1 MMRRAALTVFL
12 PFLIAAGASG
22 AEFIPLR
29 AAVHVD
35 TSVSHGRRTI
45 SIAGIPIMTM
55 EGETPQD
62 MEDIVRIARG
72 QNVDVIILADRA
84 RSDVSYGLTPFSRL
98 LKLTVSEGSVA
109 EYGSA
114 RYLARVSA
122 VAGRG
127 GVIVIPGVECIPH
140 YRWRGSPFTGLKLEH
155 LYEHMVVAGL
165 DTPEAVDAIPDTA
178 GGYGRRLSWTIIF
191 NVVFLALIVVGV
203 RLWRRR
209 ARPRKVIG
217 GVLVVLSLMALVDS
231 APFLPRKISAYDDP
245 AVSPADVLGGYA
257 ESAGALALWAHP
269 SANPGSLANRLKQS
283 TGIAVDVGHY
293 RHVLHDTMNYDGFP
307 MFNAGVEAG
316 EPGRE
321 WDRALAQ
328 HCAGERER
336 PVWVV
341 SECDFDAESPPD
353 GLSDAQ
359 TVVWARERTAAAV
372 LDALRRGRCYATK
385 QKTHRKLV
393 VDRYALADGRTAAD
407 SGEEL
412 VTAAEAGR
420 LQLTLRTPASSTGVN
435 PWERNLEA
443 RIIVGGVDE
452 GVLHPAAGPV
462 ADGFASWQVDR
473 AVRFDARKKKSYVR
487 VIVYDSGEAALALN
501 PIFVS
506 REPKE

>member
-1 MMRRAALTVFL
+1 MILRSTLTAFL
-12 PFLIAAGASG
+12 SLLIASGASG
-22 AEFIPLR
+22 AELIPLR

-45 SIAGIPIMTM
+45 SIAGIPIRTI

-62 MEDIVRIARG
+62 MLDIARIALR
-72 QNVDVIILADRA
+72 QNIDVVILADRA
-84 RSDVSYGLTPFSRL
+84 RSNVSYGLTPFSRL
-98 LKLTVSEGSVA
+98 FKLTVSEGSIA
-109 EYGSA
+109 EYGSGE
-114 RYLARVSA
+114 YLERVEVA
-122 VAGRG
+122 AGRI
-127 GVIVIPGVECIPH
+127 GVIVIPGVECIPY

-165 DTPEAVDAIPDTA
+165 YTPEAIDAIPDTA
-178 GGYGRRLSWTIIF
+178 GGYGYRFSWT
-191 NVVFLALIVVGV
+191 VVCNIAFFALIVVGV

-209 ARPRKVIG
+209 ARPRKVFG
-217 GVLVVLSLMALVDS
+217 GLLVALSLLALIDS

-245 AVSPADVLGGYA
+245 AVNPADVLGRYA
-257 ESAGALALWAHP
+257 ESAGALAFWAHP
-269 SANPGSLANRLKQS
+269 SANPGSLPNRLKKS
-283 TGIAVDVGHY
+283 SGIAVEVKPY
-293 RHVLHDTMNYDGFP
+293 RHVLHETVDYDGFA

-328 HCAGERER
+328 YCAGERKR

-341 SECDFDAESPPD
+341 SECDFDTESPPE

-359 TVVWARERTAAAV
+359 TVIWARERSAAAV
-372 LDALRRGRCYATK
+372 LDALRRGRCYATRE
-385 QKTHRKLV
+385 KTHRKLV
-393 VDRYALADGRTAAD
+393 VDRYAVTDGRATVG

-412 VTAAEAGR
+412 VTAAESGR
-420 LQLTLRTPASSTGVN
+420 LQLSLRTAASSTGAN

-443 RIIVGGVDE
+443 RIIVDGVDD
-452 GVLHPAAGPV
+452 GALQPTAGPAGDEFV
-462 ADGFASWQVDR
+462 SWQIDR

-487 VIVYDSGEAALALN
+487 IIVYDSGEAALAMN